1 MCRRCI
7 ADLQAEVA
15 MLSQE
20 RDKLALELKRTPELI
35 QSALTDL
42 QEKSEFIPVPFQH
55 CCMLSCYISFR
66 GSNWILCLKT
76 YTYFIMECK

>member
-1 MCRRCI
+1 MYRRCI
-7 ADLQAEVA
+7 EGLQTEVA

-35 QSALTDL
+35 QCALTDL

-55 CCMLSCYISFR
+55 SLRVVMLH
-66 GSNWILCLKT
+66 
-76 YTYFIMECK
+76 